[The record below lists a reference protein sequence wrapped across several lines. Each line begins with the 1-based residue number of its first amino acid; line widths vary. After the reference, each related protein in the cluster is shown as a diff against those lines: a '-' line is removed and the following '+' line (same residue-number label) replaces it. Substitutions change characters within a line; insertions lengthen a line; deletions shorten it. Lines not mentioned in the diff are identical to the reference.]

1 MIASLSKSRS
11 LRHAVV
17 VIVVG
22 LLAGCASTGGDTRD
36 PWEGVNRGVYQF
48 NQGADKVLFNP
59 LGRGYNA
66 VTPEVVDK
74 GVTNFFGN
82 LGEISNFV
90 NNVLQLNVDGAA
102 NTVVR
107 FMINTT
113 LGIGGF
119 FDVAGDSGVPAE
131 SEDFGQT
138 LAHWG
143 VDSGPY
149 LVLPVFGPS
158 TVRDTG
164 GLAADSFLNPVMY
177 IESDTAQYGL
187 LALGIVD
194 TKSDML
200 GTSDL
205 VKDAALDE
213 YDFIKNAY
221 FERRRSQINDKTN
234 PNEDEES
241 YEDFLKGES

>member
-1 MIASLSKSRS
+1 MIASLSRSRS
-11 LRHAVV
+11 LRHTVL
-17 VIVVG
+17 VIAVG

-36 PWEGVNRGVYQF
+36 PWEGFNRGVYQF
-48 NQGADKVLFNP
+48 NQGADKVVFNP

-66 VTPEVVDK
+66 VTPEVVDR
-74 GVTNFFGN
+74 GVTNFFSN

-90 NNVLQLNVDGAA
+90 NNVLQLKVDGAA

-119 FDVAGDSGVPAE
+119 FDVAGDSGVPQE

-138 LAHWG
+138 LAYWG

-149 LVLPVFGPS
+149 LVLPILGPS

-164 GLAADSFLNPVMY
+164 GRAADSFLNPVMY
-177 IESDTAQYGL
+177 VESDAAQYGL
-187 LALGIVD
+187 VALGVVD
-194 TKSDML
+194 TKSDLL
-200 GTSDL
+200 GTTDL

-213 YDFIKNAY
+213 YDFVKNAY
-221 FERRRSQINDKTN
+221 FERRRSQINEDTD
-234 PNEDEES
+234 PREDEES